1 MVLIGPHSVGIEN
14 LQYPAR
20 FAPRIAVFFLLP
32 LNKLADLPRLLNV
45 SGLRLALKLPNAGQ
59 YKNAAFTAHVTKRGP
74 NRIVNNV
81 RLHVAVTMSALHFL
95 TSFILCPQHATHR
108 TALWA
113 CVFHP
118 HFLHFS
124 FRYMLSPP
132 PSDRFASLL
141 SSATPS

>member
-1 MVLIGPHSVGIEN
+1 ISFHPN
-14 LQYPAR
+14 PPPQ
-20 FAPRIAVFFLLP
+20 
-32 LNKLADLPRLLNV
+32 N
-45 SGLRLALKLPNAGQ
+45 LPNNLVPAL
-59 YKNAAFTAHVTKRGP
+59 TP
-74 NRIVNNV
+74 NHPVFVCPSTTNPIYSADVHPGTGMISVIFARPQLFIVKI
-81 RLHVAVTMSALHFL
+81 RHYFR